1 MIKRIT
7 LLNPAAFVIAALIA
21 VTLFTPSV
29 ATSNRQDGS
38 PKEDRLIVHEWGT
51 FTTVSGANG
60 TAYYWNPLIGPSE
73 LPDFVYGAPYI
84 RQGFCP
90 KCEST
95 LARMETPILYF
106 YSGREM
112 KVSVNVG
119 FPAGKITEWYPQARS
134 TGPGINW
141 GGITVLPGAQVD
153 LPLDRRKSHY
163 YPARET
169 DADPIRVE
177 HGTKNEH
184 EKFLFYRGIG
194 NFLPPLRVKLAGDQ
208 LILRNS
214 GADVIAGVII
224 FENRDGRMG
233 WEILNKLRGEAT
245 LTRPALGRSV
255 DSLNCEL
262 EEILAAQGLF
272 EREARAMVKTWQD
285 SWFEEGLRVFYV
297 IPRRA
302 IDAILPITITPLPDE
317 LERVFVGRSEIITPE
332 IEREIQDAAK
342 QFCDGSVEKRAAA
355 IKTVRRYGR
364 FAEPILREMMTRE
377 NNPSIWPLVTTAL
390 RAD

>member
-1 MIKRIT
+1 MIKRTT
-7 LLNPAAFVIAALIA
+7 LLNPGAFLIAALIA

-29 ATSNRQDGS
+29 AIPNRQDGL
-38 PKEDRLIVHEWGT
+38 PKEDRLIIHEWGT
-51 FTTVSGANG
+51 FTTVSGADA
-60 TAYYWNPLIGPSE
+60 TAYYWNPLIEPSE
-73 LPDFVYGAPYI
+73 LPGFVYSAPNT
-84 RQGFCP
+84 RQGFCS
-90 KCEST
+90 KCELT
-95 LARMETPILYF
+95 LARMETPVLYF
-106 YSGREM
+106 YAGREM
-112 KVSVNVG
+112 KVSVNVE
-119 FPAGKITEWYPQARS
+119 FPAGKITEWYPQALS

-141 GGITVLPGAQVD
+141 GNITVLPGAQTD

-177 HGTKNEH
+177 YGTKNEH

-194 NFLPPLRVKLAGDQ
+194 NFPPPLQVKLDGNQ
-208 LILRNS
+208 LILRNY
-214 GADVIAGVII
+214 GADVIAPIII
-224 FENRDGRMG
+224 FENRNGHMG
-233 WEILNKLRGEAT
+233 WEILDKLKGKVT

-285 SWFEEGLRVFYV
+285 SWFEEGLRVFYI

-302 IDAILPITITPLPDE
+302 IDAILPITITPLPNE

-342 QFCDGSVEKRAAA
+342 QFREGSAEKRTAA
-355 IKTVRRYGR
+355 IDTVRRYGR
-364 FAEPILREMMTRE
+364 FVEPILRKMMIRE
-377 NNPSIWPLVTTAL
+377 NNPSIQTLVTAAL